1 GSDGNP
7 AVIQTASWYL
17 DSILSISSVQLEQL
31 QPVAAACFWIAQ
43 KHHGPVASAS
53 KLIKCANRAFS
64 TTQLLRTEEAI
75 LKKLKFPSQ
84 PVVPQDYITYLSWW
98 SDNAHPGEIEVAA
111 VFLCLCGLMVDKTL
125 CNELPSVIA
134 AASVQNALL
143 LLGKRDLMLRLQ
155 TCPVF
160 KAAKNKTTNMCCICS
175 TLRTAV
181 RIVSNYKYEY
191 KAPIEIFG
199 IGPHFIAQKIV
210 KCAYDLKDLEVQC
223 TRN

>member
-1 GSDGNP
+1 MANRCVFSNQNNYSKLEESLESILAGKDQDVEYDRQILLPYVTKKRGSDDNP

-17 DSILSISSVQLEQL
+17 DSVLSVSSVRLEQL
-31 QPVAAACFWIAQ
+31 RHVAAACFWIAQ

-64 TTQLLRTEEAI
+64 KTQLLSSEEAI

-98 SDNAHPGEIEVAA
+98 LDDAHPDEIEIAA
-111 VFLCLCGLMVDKTL
+111 VFLCLCGLMVNKTL

-134 AASVQNALL
+134 AACVQDALL

-155 TCPVF
+155 TCPV
-160 KAAKNKTTNMCCICS
+160 
-175 TLRTAV
+175 
-181 RIVSNYKYEY
+181 
-191 KAPIEIFG
+191 
-199 IGPHFIAQKIV
+199 
-210 KCAYDLKDLEVQC
+210 
-223 TRN
+223 